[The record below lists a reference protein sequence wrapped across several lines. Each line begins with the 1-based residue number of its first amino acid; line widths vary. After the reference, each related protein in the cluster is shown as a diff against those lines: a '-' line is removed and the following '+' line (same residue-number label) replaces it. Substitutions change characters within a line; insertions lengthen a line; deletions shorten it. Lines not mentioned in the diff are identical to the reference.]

1 METINDKISLYID
14 FMDGIGSYSSLP
26 VPSDDDIDEQLWF
39 SLCRLKYES
48 EDFIELINK
57 NK

>member
-26 VPSDDDIDEQLWF
+26 VPSDDIDEQLWF
-39 SLCRLKYES
+39 SLCKLKHET